1 MAEHLGPVL
10 NGDHPGV
17 KIFGF
22 DHNKDHVKEWADTLF
37 SANSTSKDYVDGI
50 AFHWYSGSCFDNVQS
65 VSDTYPDKTLLPS
78 EACYELTVLDD
89 DATPE
94 EWLVGGTWTKG
105 EGYGYDIIGDLN
117 AGASGWTD
125 WNILLDQEGGPN
137 HVGNFCDAGAI
148 GDVASAEKALYL
160 HPQYFYLGHFSK
172 FLQPGSVKV
181 GGQVVKNGGD
191 DDDDDFETCSWPYGK
206 CDETTLH
213 ATTFKDVDGNIVVV
227 AMNCGA
233 DDKDFQLEIKEVDG
247 VLANVVPANS
257 IQTYVIG
264 DV

>member
-1 MAEHLGPVL
+1 
-10 NGDHPGV
+10 V

-22 DHNKDHVKEWADTLF
+22 DHNKDNVKEWADTLF
-37 SANSTSKDYVDGI
+37 SSNSTSKDYVDGI
-50 AFHWYSGSCFDNVQS
+50 AFHWYSGACFDNVQS
-65 VSDTYPDKTLLPS
+65 VYDSYPDKTLLPS

-94 EWLVGGTWTKG
+94 EWLVGGTWSKG

-148 GDVASAEKALYL
+148 ADIASDEKALYL
-160 HPQYFYLGHFSK
+160 HPQYYYLGHFSK
-172 FLQPGSVKV
+172 FVQAGSVRV
-181 GGQVVKNGGD
+181 ESEVVKNGGD
-191 DDDDDFETCSWPYGK
+191 DDDNFESCSWPYGK
-206 CDETTLH
+206 CDESLLH
-213 ATTFKDVDGNIVVV
+213 ATTFQDVDGNVVVV

-233 DDKDFQLEIKEVDG
+233 DDKDFQLEMKGADG
-247 VLANVVPANS
+247 VLANTVPANS
-257 IQTYVIG
+257 IQTYVIS
-264 DV
+264 V